1 MRHDQLDILG
11 LKAGLIDLLT
21 IILLILLLILGLG
34 GLALAEN
41 LLVVVTG
48 VVTCGLG
55 GSELLSGGS
64 LGLGVQVL
72 NLGLTEDAASV
83 LVNIIQK

>member
-1 MRHDQLDILG
+1 M
-11 LKAGLIDLLT
+11 
-21 IILLILLLILGLG
+21 
-34 GLALAEN
+34 
-41 LLVVVTG
+41 VVTG
-48 VVTCGLG
+48 VVTGGLG

-83 LVNIIQK
+83 LVNIIQE